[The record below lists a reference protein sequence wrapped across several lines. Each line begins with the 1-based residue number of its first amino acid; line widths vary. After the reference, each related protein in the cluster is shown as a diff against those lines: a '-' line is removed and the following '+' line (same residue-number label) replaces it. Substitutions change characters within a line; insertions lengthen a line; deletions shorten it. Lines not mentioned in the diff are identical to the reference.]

1 MKPSHI
7 LIVDDEDQIR
17 SLLTEFLTRVGYRV
31 TPVSSAIEAQA
42 AVRADPPDLII
53 TDLQLEDS
61 DGLDMIERLR
71 AALPK
76 TPVILLTGVLFDPK
90 VARDVLSK
98 KVSCYL
104 PKTSPLS
111 RILSE
116 VQRLL
121 GAGA

>member
-7 LIVDDEDQIR
+7 LIVDDEAQIR

-31 TPVSSAIEAQA
+31 TPVSTAIEAQE

-61 DGLDMIERLR
+61 DGLDMIGRLR
-71 AALPK
+71 AALPS

-104 PKTSPLS
+104 PKTSSLS

-121 GAGA
+121 GPGS